1 MSYNKPLKSHLNI
14 LQLQLKLKV
23 IKNIGLHVY
32 KG

>member
-1 MSYNKPLKSHLNI
+1 MSYKKPLKFHLNI
-14 LQLQLKLKV
+14 LKLQLILKV